1 MAGSKEAG
9 PAARLVAAN
18 LRRIRQE
25 QGLSYAELARRLAAI
40 GHPVGDTALL
50 KTEKG
55 DRRASVD
62 DLVAFAIALG
72 TAPGRLLLPPMD
84 IDHLADEYELTPQVK
99 ETPPLLHAWAAGEV
113 PLGSLP
119 VSARSDRAA
128 RGAEVVFSRENRPHH
143 WNAPAPAVPEPGEAA
158 ARVFAVTGIAAFI
171 QEAFISGLS
180 TADIRAA
187 VEGALATALLIP
199 DPASASVRIEVDEG
213 RVTVWTGPPDSPG
226 SPEAQEEQ

>member
-9 PAARLVAAN
+9 PAARRVAEN

-25 QGLSYAELARRLAAI
+25 RGLSYAELARRLAAT
-40 GHPVGDTALL
+40 GHPVIDTALL

-55 DRRASVD
+55 ERRASID
-62 DLVAFAIALG
+62 DLAALAVALG
-72 TAPGRLLLPPMD
+72 VTPNRLLLPPMGPGR
-84 IDHLADEYELTPQVK
+84 LAGECELTPQVK
-99 ETPPLLHAWAAGEV
+99 ETPALLWAWAAGEV

-119 VSARSDRAA
+119 VTAGSDRAA
-128 RGAEVVFSRENRPHH
+128 RGAEVVFSRENRPQH
-143 WNAPAPAVPEPGEAA
+143 WNAPAPAAPSSGDAA
-158 ARVFAVTGIAAFI
+158 VSRVFAVTGLTAFI

-187 VEGALATALLIP
+187 VEGALVAALMIP

-213 RVTVWTGPPDSPG
+213 RVTVWTSPPDSPE
-226 SPEAQEEQ
+226 PQEEQ